1 VEPDFAHGLA
11 LPWGTS
17 KLYFCLQA
25 AHGLNFVRFFT
36 LFRAPTTPYLFACVM
51 SKFVEHMR
59 REAFRLMSVTYGM
72 RQKQDQYHRE
82 NSINDQYPLDS
93 LTQLLCFEDSNEA
106 RETCK
111 WYNITVRNVETRS
124 STGERQ
130 TVEYIFWQ
138 DSKFVVP
145 RGPLKPKKKRFESLI
160 QRLLEQL
167 GSQSVEDK
175 SVMCFLRFRQR
186 CRCQCWTSSL
196 RMIPPTCKWHEGLL
210 SLPTSRE
217 FLP

>member
-1 VEPDFAHGLA
+1 
-11 LPWGTS
+11 
-17 KLYFCLQA
+17 
-25 AHGLNFVRFFT
+25 
-36 LFRAPTTPYLFACVM
+36 M

-145 RGPLKPKKKRFESLI
+145 RGPLKPKKMIRVIDPKAI
-160 QRLLEQL
+160 GATRLAI
-167 GSQSVEDK
+167 
-175 SVMCFLRFRQR
+175 
-186 CRCQCWTSSL
+186 CRGQVSDVLPAVSS
-196 RMIPPTCKWHEGLL
+196 EV
-210 SLPTSRE
+210 SLPMLDEQSTDD
-217 FLP
+217 PPDVQMA